1 MGQPQRKM
9 EARPEKD
16 QPLYKGL
23 QAIKT
28 EIEKILQRMQKD
40 TNYTPERSDLDQFS
54 ARAVELI
61 QKYHPKIATNQ
72 KTLLAAVIDLTE
84 VPVMHPKMQ
93 RVAFQTAL
101 KDASANLDSYLANY

>member
-1 MGQPQRKM
+1 MAQPQPKPSM
-9 EARPEKD
+9 GPQKD

-23 QAIKT
+23 QAIKD
-28 EIEKILQRMQKD
+28 EIDRILQRMQKD
-40 TNYTPERSDLDQFS
+40 TNYMPERSDLDQFS

-61 QKYHPKIATNQ
+61 QKYQPKMASNQ

-101 KDASANLDSYLANY
+101 KDASANLDSYLSS